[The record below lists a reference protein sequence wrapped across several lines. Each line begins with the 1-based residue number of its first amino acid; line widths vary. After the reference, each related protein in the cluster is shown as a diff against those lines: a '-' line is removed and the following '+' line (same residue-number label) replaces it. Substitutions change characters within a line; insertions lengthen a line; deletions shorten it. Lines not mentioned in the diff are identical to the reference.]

1 MQGQYTK
8 NQLYFYIPA
17 IKNPKIKLRK
27 QFQYL
32 GISLPKET
40 EDLYIE
46 NYKTLMTE
54 IKDDTNGKIYH
65 VYGLSESI

>member
-1 MQGQYTK
+1 MQDQYTK
-8 NQLYFYIPA
+8 NQLYFYILA

-54 IKDDTNGKIYH
+54 KR
-65 VYGLSESI
+65 